1 MGVAYPGWY
10 ADTEGEYIRN
20 NPRHDS
26 IGEGY
31 GEAYDE
37 KDPKIFRTFDSKIS
51 QLKKSTSLEELKKEY
66 RKLALKYHPDKPNGD
81 HETFIEIQSEY
92 ERLCESI

>member
-10 ADTEGEYIRN
+10 ADTEGEYIKN
-20 NPRHDS
+20 NPRHDEM
-26 IGEGY
+26 GEDY

-37 KDPKIFRTFDSKIS
+37 DDPKIFRTFESKIS

-66 RKLALKYHPDKPNGD
+66 RKLALKYHPDKGGD